1 MDTDITV
8 DINLHIIILIF
19 AVLFVTKLAYV
30 PVTLVYTLHII
41 IDPYLSGCR

>member
-30 PVTLVYTLHII
+30 PVTLVYNHRSSLVR
-41 IDPYLSGCR
+41 L